1 MTTEAQ
7 ARALKA
13 YEARKKQQGMV
24 RFHGYIREED
34 KPVFIELAKKSRD
47 RLLGTINFEHGEK
60 DDERT

>member
-7 ARALKA
+7 ARAMKA
-13 YEARKKQQGMV
+13 YEARKKQQGMI

-34 KPVFIELAKKSRD
+34 KQLFLELAKKSRE
-47 RLLGTINFEHGEK
+47 RLLETINFEHGEK

>member
-7 ARALKA
+7 ARAMKA
-13 YEARKKQQGMV
+13 YEARKKQQGMI

-34 KPVFIELAKKSRD
+34 KQLFLELAKKSRE
-47 RLLGTINFEHGEK
+47 RLLETINFEHVEK